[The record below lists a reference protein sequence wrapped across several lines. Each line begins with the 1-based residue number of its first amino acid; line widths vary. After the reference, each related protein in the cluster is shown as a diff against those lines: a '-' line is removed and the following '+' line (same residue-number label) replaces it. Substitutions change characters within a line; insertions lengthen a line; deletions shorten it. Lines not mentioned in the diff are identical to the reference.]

1 MGKKRMI
8 QIVLM
13 FCAALGAFTV
23 GMELY
28 EPHHCALCEAPTS
41 NVPCLFDLHSGEIG
55 ELRISKYEFS
65 DDPSTFVF
73 SPVNVLGNSGY
84 RDTGARVCEVTISQ
98 DSLRLSPLLFCRDC
112 RKKLYG
118 IRKDRFAILDTA
130 NKTVYPLRESDLII
144 GAYFVTVTQEEK
156 ETCVT
161 VKNEKCVS
169 P

>member
-55 ELRISKYEFS
+55 ELRISKYELS

-73 SPVNVLGNSGY
+73 SPINVLGNSGY
-84 RDTGARVCEVTISQ
+84 RDTSARVCEVRIAQ
-98 DSLRLSPLLFCRDC
+98 DYRYLSPQFFCRDC
-112 RKKLYG
+112 LKKMKD

-130 NKTVYPLRESDLII
+130 SKTVYPLRESSFTI
-144 GAYFVTVTQEEK
+144 GAYSVTVTQEEK